1 MSRLWII
8 LSFLFLMAA
17 DGQKVY
23 ICDSPYAACYHR
35 TDSCEGLDLCNH
47 EVRRVPLRDAQK
59 QGKRPCKICYP
70 NTKNK

>member
-8 LSFLFLMAA
+8 LSFLFLAAA
-17 DGQKVY
+17 DASQVY

-47 EVRRVPLRDAQK
+47 EVRRIPLRDAQK
-59 QGKRPCKICYP
+59 QGKRPCKICY
-70 NTKNK
+70 KQEHK